1 MYGSPSA
8 AATKGLNLPFR
19 TAAAAAALG
28 HRKEETVFLREQE
41 MNSGLLRFSSAPS
54 SLLGEVCD
62 DFLPV
67 RPSSPEIESLFSR
80 FIAPYPRDEIR
91 DKSAATAAA
100 TAVAA
105 AGSHEHR
112 NTLFTSVAAEQNGG
126 FSSVSSQLLYH
137 TQQQQPVAE
146 NVYRLVGSMAMEVDQ
161 MKQGCAGGANLL
173 RQSSSPAG
181 FLSHLNGDSGDLL
194 IPF

>member
-28 HRKEETVFLREQE
+28 HRKEESVFLREQE

-67 RPSSPEIESLFSR
+67 RPSSPETESLFSR

-91 DKSAATAAA
+91 DKSSAAA
-100 TAVAA
+100 AAA

-146 NVYRLVGSMAMEVDQ
+146 NVYRVVGSMAMEVDQ

-181 FLSHLNGDSGDLL
+181 FVSHLNADSGDLL